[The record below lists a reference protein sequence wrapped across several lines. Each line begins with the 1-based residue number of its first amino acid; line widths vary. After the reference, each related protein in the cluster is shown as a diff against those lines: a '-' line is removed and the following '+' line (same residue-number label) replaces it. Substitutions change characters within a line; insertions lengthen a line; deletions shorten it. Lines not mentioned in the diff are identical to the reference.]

1 MGLFHGTSIALTW
14 GQHFARFTIVD
25 FLTAA
30 PATPSA
36 AVPGPGPRTDPNPP
50 AMLRKIGKT
59 ERPDKN
65 FRQPATESL
74 PVR

>member
-1 MGLFHGTSIALTW
+1 MGLFHGTSIVLTW
-14 GQHFARFTIVD
+14 GQPFARFTIVD

-36 AVPGPGPRTDPNPP
+36 VLPGPHTDPNPP

-65 FRQPATESL
+65 FRQPATESM